1 MASGVGT
8 TTIDFGATPVA
19 EGSFTITDASI
30 ASSNYV
36 EAYVQVDSTVDNDTD
51 AHKQAAAS
59 WKLVALPAAGSF
71 TLYITNLIGLCWGTF
86 KIRYVYA

>member
-19 EGSFTITDASI
+19 NASFTITDASI

-36 EAYVQVDSTVDNDTD
+36 EAFVMIDSTVDNDTD
-51 AHKQAAAS
+51 AHQHAAAS
-59 WKLVALPAAGSF
+59 WKLAALPAAGSF
-71 TLYITNLIGLCWGTF
+71 TLYITSLVDLCWGTF